1 MPNLQA
7 CVLAA
12 GKGTRMGGDRPK
24 VLFEANG
31 KPLIEWVLS
40 ALAGA
45 GVDDCVAVVGFLK
58 EEVIAKLE
66 MIGDLGENNVKYT
79 KLWDAIKAGE

>member
-1 MPNLQA
+1 MCA
-7 CVLAA
+7 MRKVGAA
-12 GKGTRMGGDRPK
+12 SGDPSPMRSIP
-24 VLFEANG
+24 VQCI
-31 KPLIEWVLS
+31 PT
-40 ALAGA
+40 
-45 GVDDCVAVVGFLK
+45 